1 MVLDT
6 ILQEVIRKITDIFHF
21 DATRI
26 ALFDSQS
33 DELHVRTSYILDED
47 NDITLPKSYKLGEV
61 ITGKVLETGK
71 SIIFE
76 DIEGGGDGELKP
88 L

>member
-1 MVLDT
+1 ML
-6 ILQEVIRKITDIFHF
+6 LRLHPGRRKKEYITP
-21 DATRI
+21 A
-26 ALFDSQS
+26 
-33 DELHVRTSYILDED
+33 
-47 NDITLPKSYKLGEV
+47 KSRKLGEG

-76 DIEGGGDGELKP
+76 DIEGGGSGELKP

>member
-1 MVLDT
+1 MLLV
-6 ILQEVIRKITDIFHF
+6 
-21 DATRI
+21 
-26 ALFDSQS
+26 
-33 DELHVRTSYILDED
+33 YILDEEKKEH
-47 NDITLPKSYKLGEV
+47 ITPPKSRKLGEG

-76 DIEGGGDGELKP
+76 DIEGGGSGELKP